1 MVRERLICPTFK
13 ESAKYLAELL
23 TAMSMP
29 PRLSISLFRS
39 WDLLKIEPG
48 VTEVLKGSKVRY

>member
-1 MVRERLICPTFK
+1 
-13 ESAKYLAELL
+13 
-23 TAMSMP
+23 MP